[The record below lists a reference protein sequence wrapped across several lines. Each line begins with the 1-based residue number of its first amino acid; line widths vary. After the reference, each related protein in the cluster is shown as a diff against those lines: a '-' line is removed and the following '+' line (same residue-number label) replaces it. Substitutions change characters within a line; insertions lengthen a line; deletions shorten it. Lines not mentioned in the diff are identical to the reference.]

1 MLKKF
6 EIKNFKNFKEKIV
19 IDFSKVGGY
28 QFNPECISHD
38 TLAKMLIYGKNAT
51 GKTNFGRAITDIK
64 TVLVFPVMFGESS
77 FLNADST
84 DEYAEFNYY
93 FQFGKD
99 KVQYLYRKKNANFL
113 SYEEMY
119 INDKIYFTNHIT
131 DEGLVFTPGTE
142 LKAQAV
148 NLQRYDEVHREGD
161 ESSQE
166 RTIPFLRWLINNT
179 ALTDESPVMK
189 LYNYA
194 KGMTFIT
201 LSPRKSLAIRRP
213 SADFFK
219 ALEKEDNLKDFE
231 SFLNI
236 MGVPCKLELQK
247 LPDDTIELYFKH
259 KRKVN
264 FLQTAS
270 SGTMALL
277 DIYRMLQN
285 FKEIT
290 FMYLDEFDA
299 FYHYEMSEN
308 MIAFF
313 KAKYPDSQIIMTTH
327 NTNLMTNRIMR
338 PDCLL
343 ILSTFGTLTPLC
355 DATGRELRE
364 GHNLEKLY
372 ISGEFKDY
380 E

>member
-28 QFNPECISHD
+28 QFNPECISQD

-51 GKTNFGRAITDIK
+51 GKTNLGRAIVDIK
-64 TVLVFPVMFGESS
+64 RVLVFPMAVEESS

-119 INDKIYFTNHIT
+119 INEELYFTNHIT
-131 DEGLVFTPGTE
+131 DEGLVFVPGTE
-142 LKAQAV
+142 LTAQNV
-148 NLQRYDEVHREGD
+148 NFERYVEAHREGD
-161 ESSQE
+161 ETGQG
-166 RTIPFLRWLINNT
+166 RTIPFLRWLVNNT
-179 ALTDESPVMK
+179 ALTDNSPVMK
-189 LYNYA
+189 LYNYV

-201 LSPRKSLAIRRP
+201 LSPRQSMAIQRP

-219 ALEKEDNLKDFE
+219 SLEKEDNLKDFE

-236 MGVPCKLELQK
+236 MGVQCELELQK

-270 SGTMALL
+270 SGTIALL

>member
-19 IDFSKVGGY
+19 VDFGKVGGY

-38 TLAKMLIYGKNAT
+38 TLGKMLIYGKNAT
-51 GKTNFGRAITDIK
+51 GKTNLGRAVVDIK
-64 TVLVFPVMFGESS
+64 RVLVFPMAVEESS

-93 FQFGKD
+93 FQFGED
-99 KVQYLYRKKNANFL
+99 KVQYLYRKKNADFL
-113 SYEEMY
+113 SYEEMH
-119 INDKIYFTNHIT
+119 INEELYFTNYIT
-131 DEGLVFTPGTE
+131 DDGLVFSPGTE
-142 LKAQAV
+142 LEAQAA
-148 NLQRYDEVHREGD
+148 NFQRYIEVYHESDETGQGRA
-161 ESSQE
+161 
-166 RTIPFLRWLINNT
+166 IPFLRWLINNT

-219 ALEKEDNLKDFE
+219 SLEKEDNLKDFE

-236 MGVPCKLELQK
+236 MGVSCKLELQK

-270 SGTMALL
+270 SGTIALL

-338 PDCLL
+338 PDCLF
-343 ILSTFGTLTPLC
+343 ILSTLGTLTPLC
-355 DATGRELRE
+355 DATERELRE

-372 ISGEFKDY
+372 ISGEFKAY

>member
-19 IDFSKVGGY
+19 VDFGKVGGY
-28 QFNPECISHD
+28 QFNQECISHD
-38 TLAKMLIYGKNAT
+38 TLGKMLIYGKNAT
-51 GKTNFGRAITDIK
+51 GKTNLGRAVVDIK
-64 TVLVFPVMFGESS
+64 RVLVFPMAVEESS

-93 FQFGKD
+93 FQFGED
-99 KVQYLYRKKNANFL
+99 KVQYLYRKKNADFL
-113 SYEEMY
+113 SYEEMH
-119 INDKIYFTNHIT
+119 INEELYFTNYIT
-131 DEGLVFTPGTE
+131 DDGLVFSPGTE
-142 LKAQAV
+142 LEAQAA
-148 NLQRYDEVHREGD
+148 NFQRYIEVYHESDETGQGRA
-161 ESSQE
+161 
-166 RTIPFLRWLINNT
+166 IPFLRWLINNT

-219 ALEKEDNLKDFE
+219 SLEKEDNLKDFE

-236 MGVPCKLELQK
+236 MGVSCKLELQK

-270 SGTMALL
+270 SGTIALL

-338 PDCLL
+338 PDCLF
-343 ILSTFGTLTPLC
+343 ILSTLGTLTPLC
-355 DATGRELRE
+355 DATERELRE

-372 ISGEFKDY
+372 ISGEFKAY

>member
-19 IDFSKVGGY
+19 MDFGKVGGY

-38 TLAKMLIYGKNAT
+38 TLGKMLIYGKNAT
-51 GKTNFGRAITDIK
+51 GKTNLGRAIIDIK
-64 TVLVFPVMFGESS
+64 RVLVFPMAIEESS

-93 FQFGKD
+93 FQFGAD
-99 KVQYLYRKKNANFL
+99 KVQYLYRKKNADFL
-113 SYEEMY
+113 SYEEMH
-119 INDKIYFTNHIT
+119 INEELYFTNYIT
-131 DEGLVFTPGTE
+131 DNGLVFCPGAE
-142 LKAQAV
+142 LEAQAT
-148 NLQRYDEVHREGD
+148 NFQRYIEAYQESDETGQGRA
-161 ESSQE
+161 
-166 RTIPFLRWLINNT
+166 IPFLRWLINNT

-201 LSPRKSLAIRRP
+201 LSPRKSLTLRRP
-213 SADFFK
+213 SADFFEF
-219 ALEKEDNLKDFE
+219 LEKEGNLKDFE

-236 MGVPCKLELQK
+236 MGVSCKLELQK

-270 SGTMALL
+270 SGTIALL
-277 DIYRMLQN
+277 NIYRMLQS

-313 KAKYPDSQIIMTTH
+313 KAKYPDTQIIMTTH
-327 NTNLMTNRIMR
+327 NTNLITNRIMR
-338 PDCLL
+338 PDCLF
-343 ILSTFGTLTPLC
+343 ILSTLGTLTPFC
-355 DATGRELRE
+355 DATERELRE

-372 ISGEFKDY
+372 ISGEFKAY

>member
-19 IDFSKVGGY
+19 VDFGKVGGY
-28 QFNPECISHD
+28 QFNLECISHD
-38 TLAKMLIYGKNAT
+38 TLGKMLIYGKNAT
-51 GKTNFGRAITDIK
+51 GKTNLGRAIVDIK
-64 TVLVFPVMFGESS
+64 RVLVFPMAVEESS

-93 FQFGKD
+93 FQFGED
-99 KVQYLYRKKNANFL
+99 KVQYLYRKKNADFL
-113 SYEEMY
+113 SYEEMH
-119 INDKIYFTNHIT
+119 INEELYFKNNIT
-131 DEGLVFTPGTE
+131 DNGLVFSPGTE
-142 LKAQAV
+142 LEAQAA
-148 NLQRYDEVHREGD
+148 NFQRYIEVYRENDENGQGRA
-161 ESSQE
+161 
-166 RTIPFLRWLINNT
+166 IPFLRWLINNT

-189 LYNYA
+189 LYNYV

-219 ALEKEDNLKDFE
+219 SLEKEDNLKDFE

-236 MGVPCKLELQK
+236 MGVSCKLELQK

-270 SGTMALL
+270 SGTIALL

-338 PDCLL
+338 PDCLF
-343 ILSTFGTLTPLC
+343 ILSTLGTLTPLC
-355 DATGRELRE
+355 DATERELRE

-372 ISGEFKDY
+372 ISGEFKAY

>member
-19 IDFSKVGGY
+19 VDFGKVGGY

-38 TLAKMLIYGKNAT
+38 TLGKMLIYGKNAT
-51 GKTNFGRAITDIK
+51 GKTNLGRAIVDIK
-64 TVLVFPVMFGESS
+64 RVLVFPMAVEESS

-93 FQFGKD
+93 FQFGED
-99 KVQYLYRKKNANFL
+99 KVQYLYRKKNADFL
-113 SYEEMY
+113 SYEEMH
-119 INDKIYFTNHIT
+119 INEELYFKNNIT
-131 DEGLVFTPGTE
+131 DNGLVFSPGTE
-142 LKAQAV
+142 LEAQAA
-148 NLQRYDEVHREGD
+148 NFQRYIEVYRESDETGQGRA
-161 ESSQE
+161 
-166 RTIPFLRWLINNT
+166 IPFLRWLINNT

-219 ALEKEDNLKDFE
+219 SLEKEDNLKDFE

-236 MGVPCKLELQK
+236 MGVSCKLELQK

-270 SGTMALL
+270 SGTIALL

-313 KAKYPDSQIIMTTH
+313 KAKYADSQIIMTTH

-338 PDCLL
+338 PDCLF
-343 ILSTFGTLTPLC
+343 ILSTLGTLTPLC
-355 DATGRELRE
+355 DATERELRE

-372 ISGEFKDY
+372 ISGEFKAY

>member
-19 IDFSKVGGY
+19 INFSKVGGY
-28 QFNPECISHD
+28 QFNSECISHD
-38 TLAKMLIYGKNAT
+38 SLAKMLIYGKNAT
-51 GKTNFGRAITDIK
+51 GKTNFGRAIADIK

-93 FQFGKD
+93 FQFGED

-119 INDKIYFTNHIT
+119 INEELYFTNHIT
-131 DEGLVFTPGTE
+131 DEGLVFVPGTE
-142 LKAQAV
+142 LAAQNV
-148 NLQRYDEVHREGD
+148 NFERYVEVHREGD
-161 ESSQE
+161 ETGQG

-179 ALTDESPVMK
+179 ALTDNSPVMK
-189 LYNYA
+189 LYNYV

-201 LSPRKSLAIRRP
+201 LSPRQSMATQSP

-219 ALEKEDNLKDFE
+219 ALEKENNLKDFE

-236 MGVPCKLELQK
+236 MGVQCKLELQK

-259 KRKVN
+259 QKKVN

-270 SGTMALL
+270 SGTIALL

-308 MIAFF
+308 MIAFL

-338 PDCLL
+338 PDCLF